1 MPEIKHVFNQG
12 KMNKDLDER
21 LVPNGQYIDANN
33 IQVTTSEGNDAGTVR
48 SLLGNSAIPVSSP
61 TTISTAGV
69 CVGSISDEKNNSA
82 YWLVASS
89 NDWSNSIPS
98 SILTYKDVIYK
109 TEYNGTS
116 NSHTTTPVFIDF
128 WLEKQPVPTDWDGD
142 TDTFSGASK
151 DLGGTATANLS
162 VGMYVRFIEQDTSEW
177 RIITNITGTTITWNG
192 GYAFAAG
199 YNPKWLEFT
208 WHEPEHYGVN
218 AYGNSQYKNRA
229 LRFDKNKLITGINVI
244 DDLLFWTDNNSEPK
258 KINVTR
264 SIAGTDSSNLNK
276 STRCVVEDRNI
287 AIDNDVFV
295 KEQDITVIK
304 KNPTTAPFLQ
314 LNNGIRSGQIT
325 STITFNFDSVE
336 VGDIVDIITAD
347 VTDYRSN
354 DKILFLTTDG
364 EHVTARVRSV
374 NDVNVSAI
382 ILTVKNNT
390 PSGSVLYNLNLQ
402 EDAQNLYEEK
412 FARIATRWKYIDG
425 EHSTISPFSE
435 PAFVP
440 GDFGYDTITCFN
452 VGMVNQLKELI
463 IKDFIPNNIPSEVV
477 EVEILYTESDSP
489 IVYSIDIV
497 KNKDISTDGGAN
509 QWNYVNDSLVA
520 TGRYKITSE
529 KINSIIPSN
538 QILRPFDVVPRTAL
552 AQSVVGNRLVYG
564 NYLQNFNLID
574 DAGNTVKPKINPF
587 VNIRNGLFPEL
598 LTNNLASPEGATTNI
613 DCVGWGVDISWSLR
627 DFGVGTNLRG
637 GFKNAFSTGV
647 VRFDKLHQNIVFEDE
662 NRYIVK
668 IKVLNYVQGEIRISL
683 IGPNFYAQ
691 KDINSD
697 GDYELEF
704 FLDIPNTNSV
714 NSLYASGKT
723 FIIQSLNNN
732 NNWIGEISNFSCK
745 KIINNDKKSIKSQ
758 RSYHVGVVYADEFG
772 RQTPVL
778 TNETAS
784 IKVGKIE
791 SSNENAINVKL
802 DNSPPDFAY
811 SFKFFVKETSS
822 PYHNLA
828 VDRVYN
834 SFDGNVWLAFPSSER
849 NKVDEETYLILK
861 KEINTTFP
869 VTSESSTYKVLS
881 IKNEA
886 PSYIKLSQKQLGTG
900 TNDLNNLFTN
910 TAYRPTENQSVLAIK
925 KEIWIQNEN
934 GAALDGLSNVLL
946 RFFDGDAQ
954 KTAWKKIDSIT
965 VNSTSGDDF
974 YFLHLNRSITEF
986 DASWIMDSGAINSQ
1000 INVSFVKEETVE
1012 RPEFDGKFFVKI
1024 AKDSDI
1030 ESFVLTQAQADT
1042 VVARSDVF
1050 YSSDDTV
1057 VGVNF
1062 GTATRYQKDS
1072 DSTDGT
1078 TTGDNDVR
1086 VFTEDSL
1093 IHNADPSQTGGYTR
1107 GNSGGLKYPFTI
1119 NTSNRYYDESGDSG
1133 YSPARGTLSPTN
1145 TSNQYTL
1152 VMSEYAVA
1160 KWGRILRFLQTG
1172 NNAYNNPPLNEEA
1185 SNNFFID
1192 QVRYVGTQPLNEND
1206 PAKGVYQSPGYWDH
1220 QFNNTTINGARV
1232 TSSFQSPS
1240 RFGRGIFKANSSDQ
1254 AFDPFFE
1261 AEKTYME
1268 LSYSKIN
1275 ASSSLLDIELKDVET
1290 PSSYNNAWSVGQSNN
1305 NSNLNEQLFVNKLR
1319 NGSQFRFSGDESKTI
1334 YKIKK
1339 LRQEK
1344 RYNHTPY
1351 PFGANDDIIA
1361 IASSRNGSNSG
1372 NSRAIIRPSVL
1383 KNVGLIT
1390 LHKWTTV
1397 DEGGSDGLTIPFT
1410 NSDKT
1415 NDDGDANIAGIAT
1428 LNKELE
1434 FFGRAT
1440 NRRLTWVMEIEDIN
1454 GNSPVDLTNY
1464 NPLNTTNSV
1473 DLNLMGEDSSQ
1484 FIEFLEASIENED
1497 QLISSNPAIF
1507 ETKPKTDEGLEIYY
1521 EASNF
1526 ITVGEHYKS
1535 HELPW
1540 FNCYCFGNGVESNR
1554 IKDDFN
1560 QVFVDKNAIVS
1571 ATFEGDYKED
1581 RRRYGLIYSG
1591 LYNNT
1596 TSVNNLNQFIIA
1608 EKITKEI
1615 NPEYGSIQKLY
1626 ARNSDLVALCE
1637 DKALRILSNKDAVFN
1652 ADGNT
1657 NLTATENV
1665 LGQTIPF
1672 AGNYGIS
1679 TNPES
1684 FAVESYRIYFTD
1696 KQRGAVLR
1704 LSMDGLTPISDY
1716 GMKDYFKDNL
1726 KPATSVIG
1734 SYDAS
1739 KDEYN
1744 VTLKGSSNTTI
1755 SYSEEVKGWS
1765 SFKSFI
1771 PEQALSVSN
1780 NYYSFASQSG
1790 NARVWWHHK
1799 NTTNN
1804 NFYGIQYQSDITL
1817 LLNNSSSIIKT
1828 FKTLGYEGTQSSVSS
1843 NTNILDEQ
1851 YYNLTSVLGWSATIS
1866 TDKQSG
1872 KVNEFIEKE
1881 GKWYNYVKG
1890 DATTLSN
1897 LDTGE
1902 FTVQGLGVISSHTTA
1917 N

>member
-1 MPEIKHVFNQG
+1 MPEIKHVFSQG

-21 LVPNGQYIDANN
+21 LVPNGQYRDANN
-33 IQVTTSEGNDAGTVR
+33 IQVTTSESNDAGTVQ
-48 SLLGNSAIPVSSP
+48 SLLGNSAIPVASA
-61 TTISTAGV
+61 TTISTAGI
-69 CVGSISDEKNNSA
+69 CVGSISDEKNNAA

-98 SILTYKDVIYK
+98 STLTYKDVIYK
-109 TEYNGTS
+109 TEYNSTS
-116 NSHTTTPVFIDF
+116 NTHTTTPVFIDF

-142 TDTFSGASK
+142 NDSFSGASK

-162 VGMYVRFIEQDTSEW
+162 VGMYIRFVEQDTSEW
-177 RIITNITGTTITWNG
+177 RIITDITGTTVTWNSV
-192 GYAFAAG
+192 YSFTAG
-199 YNPKWLEFT
+199 YNPKWIEFT
-208 WHEPEHYGVN
+208 WYEPEHYGVN
-218 AYGNSQYKNRA
+218 AYGNGQFKNRV
-229 LRFDKNKLITGINVI
+229 LRFDKNYLITGLNII

-258 KINVTR
+258 KINVKR

-276 STRCVVEDRNI
+276 STRCVVEDRSI
-287 AIDNDVFV
+287 AIGDDVFV

-304 KNPTTAPFLQ
+304 KNPIVSPFLQ
-314 LNNGIRSGQIT
+314 LNTGVRSGQIT
-325 STITFNFDSVE
+325 TTTTSNFD
-336 VGDIVDIITAD
+336 GIDIGETIDFLTAD
-347 VTDYRSN
+347 VTDYISN
-354 DKILFLTTDG
+354 DKIIFSTTSG
-364 EHVTARVRSV
+364 THVTARVKTI
-374 NDVNVSAI
+374 NDVNVSVI
-382 ILTVKNNT
+382 VLTKKSDT
-390 PSGSVLYNLNLQ
+390 PSGSSLFNLSLQ
-402 EDAQNLYEEK
+402 ENAQNLYEEK

-425 EHSTISPFSE
+425 EYSTISPFSE
-435 PAFVP
+435 AAFVP
-440 GDFGYDTITCFN
+440 GSFGYDTTTCFN

-463 IKDFIPNNIPSEVV
+463 IKDFVPSNIPSEVV
-477 EVEILYTESDSP
+477 EVEILYKESDSP
-489 IVYSIDIV
+489 IIYSIDAV
-497 KNKDISTDGGAN
+497 KNKDISTSGGAN
-509 QWNYVNDSLVA
+509 QWNHVNDSLVA

-564 NYLQNFNLID
+564 NYLQNFNLIN

-587 VNIRNGLFPEL
+587 INFRNGLFPEL
-598 LTNNLASPEGATTNI
+598 LTNNLASPEGATTNT

-627 DFGVGTNLRG
+627 DFGIGTNLRG

-647 VRFDKLHQNIVFEDE
+647 VRFDKLHQDIVFEDE
-662 NRYIVK
+662 TRYRVK

-683 IGPNFYAQ
+683 IGPNFYAE
-691 KDINSD
+691 KDVNSD
-697 GDYELEF
+697 GDHDIEF
-704 FLDIPNTNSV
+704 FLDTPNTNSV
-714 NSLYASGKT
+714 NSLYASNKT
-723 FIIQSLNNN
+723 FVIQSLNVN

-758 RSYHVGVVYADEFG
+758 RTYQVGVVYADEFG

-778 TNETAS
+778 TDETAS
-784 IKVGKIE
+784 MKVGKSQ
-791 SSNENAINVKL
+791 SSKENAINVKL
-802 DNSPPDFAY
+802 ENSPPDFAY

-849 NKVDEETYLILK
+849 NKVDEETYLVLK
-861 KEINTTFP
+861 KEINTDYP
-869 VTSESSTYKVLS
+869 VISESSTYKVLS

-886 PSYIKLSQKQLGTG
+886 PAYIKLSQKQLGTSSS
-900 TNDLNNLFTN
+900 DLNNLFTDSN
-910 TAYRPTENQSVLAIK
+910 YRPSEGQSVLAIK
-925 KEIWIQNEN
+925 KDSWIQSEN
-934 GAALDGLSNVLL
+934 GAALEGLNNVLI

-954 KTAWKKIDSIT
+954 KTAWKKVDSVT
-965 VNSTSGDDF
+965 VNDVSGVDF

-986 DASWIMDSGAINSQ
+986 DASWIMNGSLINSQ
-1000 INVSFVKEETVE
+1000 INISIVREETVD
-1012 RPEFDGKFFVKI
+1012 RPELDGKFFVKI

-1050 YSSDDTV
+1050 YSSDDVV
-1057 VGVNF
+1057 VGVNY

-1072 DSTDGT
+1072 DSTNGT

-1086 VFTEDSL
+1086 VFTKESK
-1093 IHNADPSQTGGYTR
+1093 IHDADPSQTGGYTR

-1119 NTSNRYYDESGDSG
+1119 NTSGEYFDESGDSG
-1133 YSPARGTLSPTN
+1133 YSPARGTLESTGV
-1145 TSNQYTL
+1145 SNKYIL
-1152 VMSEYAVA
+1152 VMSKYAVA
-1160 KWGRILRFLQTG
+1160 KWGRILRFLQG
-1172 NNAYNNPPLNEEA
+1172 ANQYNNPPLNEDA
-1185 SNNFFID
+1185 SRNFFID

-1206 PAKGVYQSPGYWDH
+1206 PAKGIYQSPGYWDH
-1220 QFNNTTINGARV
+1220 QFNGLTINGARV

-1240 RFGRGIFKANSSDQ
+1240 RFGKGIFKADTSD
-1254 AFDPFFE
+1254 AASDPFFE
-1261 AEKTYME
+1261 SEKTYME
-1268 LSYSKIN
+1268 ISYSKIN
-1275 ASSSLLDIELKDVET
+1275 ASSSLLDIEAKDVST
-1290 PSSYNNAWSVGQSNN
+1290 PASYNNAWSVGQSNN
-1305 NSNLNEQLFVNKLR
+1305 TSNSDEKLFVSKLR
-1319 NGSQFRFSGDESKTI
+1319 VGSQFRFTGDPANNI

-1351 PFGANDDIIA
+1351 PLTSQDNVIA
-1361 IASSRNGSNSG
+1361 QAASQSSNSTKSKTYIRPSLLQTGNLVDYKFTTTDAGGELKAPFNAISG
-1372 NSRAIIRPSVL
+1372 NS
-1383 KNVGLIT
+1383 
-1390 LHKWTTV
+1390 
-1397 DEGGSDGLTIPFT
+1397 DQ
-1410 NSDKT
+1410 T
-1415 NDDGDANIAGIAT
+1415 NDFSNVVVDAGAT
-1428 LNKELE
+1428 LDKELN

-1440 NRRLTWVMEIEDIN
+1440 NRRLTWVVEIEDIN
-1454 GNSPVDLTNY
+1454 GKSPLDVGVY

-1473 DLNLMGEDSSQ
+1473 NSDLMCEDFSQ

-1497 QLISSNPAIF
+1497 QLISPNPAIF
-1507 ETKPKTDEGLEIYY
+1507 ETKPKTDEGLDIYY

-1526 ITVGEHYKS
+1526 ISVGKHNS
-1535 HELPW
+1535 FHELPW
-1540 FNCYCFGNGVESNR
+1540 FNCYSFGNGVESNR

-1571 ATFEGDYKED
+1571 TTFEGEYKED

-1615 NPEYGSIQKLY
+1615 NPEYGSIQKLH
-1626 ARNSDLVALCE
+1626 ARNSDLVTLCE
-1637 DKALRILSNKDAVFN
+1637 DKVLRILSKKDALFN

-1657 NLTATENV
+1657 NLTATSNV

-1672 AGNYGIS
+1672 AGDYGIS
-1679 TNPES
+1679 NNPES
-1684 FAVESYRIYFTD
+1684 FAVDSYRVYFTD

-1726 KPATSVIG
+1726 KPATNILG

-1744 VTLKGSSNTTI
+1744 VTIKASSNTTV
-1755 SYSEEVKGWS
+1755 SYSEQVKGWS

-1771 PEQALSVSN
+1771 PQEALSVAN
-1780 NYYSFASQSG
+1780 NYYSFANQSG
-1790 NARVWWHHK
+1790 NAKVWWHHK
-1799 NTTNN
+1799 NNDTS
-1804 NFYGIQYQSDITL
+1804 NFYGTQYFSDITL
-1817 LLNNSSSIIKT
+1817 LLNDAPSAIKT
-1828 FKTLGYEGTQSSVSS
+1828 FKTLSYEGTQSKVDA
-1843 NTNILDEQ
+1843 NTGDGD
-1851 YYNLTSVLGWSATIS
+1851 YYNLTAVNGWQALQIT

-1872 KVNEFIEKE
+1872 SINEFIEKE
-1881 GKWYNYVKG
+1881 GKWFNFLKG